1 MNRIILLLL
10 CGIALLAGCHSQSAP
25 VAGAPSSQPQM
36 STEITQWSGQHGGRE
51 TPATQ
56 LVRTTQE
63 WDAFWQNVREDRPRN
78 LDVSREMAVAIH
90 LGQKRTG
97 GFTAEFVRQ
106 RSQDGKRVIEYR
118 ELAPEPGM
126 MVTQELTTPWTIG
139 IVPRSDEPVTFQKT
153 APTGAARRD
162 K

>member
-1 MNRIILLLL
+1 MSRIVFLIL
-10 CGIALLAGCHSQSAP
+10 CGIALLAGCRSQSAP
-25 VAGAPSSQPQM
+25 VAGDPTNQPEM

-56 LVRTTQE
+56 LVRTTPE

-78 LDVSREMAVAIH
+78 LEVSREMAVAIH

-97 GFTAEFVRQ
+97 GFTAEIVRL
-106 RSQDGKRVIEYR
+106 RSQEGKRVIEYR

-126 MVTQELTTPWTIG
+126 MVTQELTTPWAIG
-139 IVPRSDEPVTFQKT
+139 IIPRSDEPVVFQKI
-153 APTGAARRD
+153 APTGPALRD